1 MGGGNAQKSAT
12 ARQRNLEKNE
22 SSKVYNVLLQPNDDD
37 IVVNDEI
44 YYIKYRYQN
53 AGGGLKGKE
62 ARSGGDMASAMAAAQ
77 GE

>member
-1 MGGGNAQKSAT
+1 MLK
-12 ARQRNLEKNE
+12 R
-22 SSKVYNVLLQPNDDD
+22 VLLQDKG
-37 IVVNDEI
+37 ILRRMSHQRYI
-44 YYIKYRYQN
+44 MYCCSLMMMILQLTMRYYIKYRYQN